1 MKKLLLLLCMML
13 SITMLFAQQ
22 KKRVA
27 IIEVIDREG
36 KLEYTE
42 KLMLRSNLAR
52 AVTNIDGFE
61 AYNRTDIDAVL
72 NEHGFQRSGNVSDSD
87 IKRIGEM
94 TGAAYILATE
104 GSLTRDGKIF
114 VAAQIINVETGLIDM
129 TDNKLMGTS
138 SEEMLRGCRALA
150 SNMFGAL
157 AGVSTSANKFL
168 NLFKTKP
175 KSAEKQA
182 QDSIVA
188 AKKAEQAAI
197 VAAKK
202 EEQRAQ
208 EERIRKEQEEAEA
221 KALRDRQLAEEKAR
235 EERKSQLER
244 EKYYIKQIDNKNYV
258 YLGNNMDQQAYV
270 RFLQENCV
278 EAYSQY
284 NKGKKLIGAGWGLF
298 AVGLA
303 AVAGGSVCMA
313 LSEPYPSFSQSYTYV
328 YDEITGNYETV
339 MTNNTSDDTYSLDFL
354 GIIGVS
360 FISVGS
366 SMTVA
371 SIPLLAVGY
380 TKRNKAYQV
389 YNEKCVSAP
398 LSLNITASHNG
409 LGLALNF

>member
-13 SITMLFAQQ
+13 SITMLYAQ

-27 IIEVIDREG
+27 IVEVIDREG

-94 TGAAYILATE
+94 TGAAYILAAE

-114 VAAQIINVETGLIDM
+114 VTAQIINVETGLIDM

-138 SEEMLRGCRALA
+138 SEEMLRGCRTLA

-157 AGVSTSANKFL
+157 AGVSTSASKFL
-168 NLFKTKP
+168 NLFKAKP

-182 QDSIVA
+182 HDSIVA
-188 AKKAEQAAI
+188 ANKAEQAAI

-208 EERIRKEQEEAEA
+208 EERIRKEQEEAKV

-235 EERKSQLER
+235 EERKAQLER
-244 EKYYIKQIDNKNYV
+244 EKYYIKKIDNKNYV
-258 YLGNNMDQQAYV
+258 YLGKNMDQQAYV
-270 RFLQENCV
+270 RFLQENCF
-278 EAYSQY
+278 EAYLQY

-313 LSEPYPSFSQSYTYV
+313 LSAPNPSSSQSYTYV
-328 YDEITGNYETV
+328 YNESTGNYEAV
-339 MTNNTSDDTYSLDFL
+339 MTANTSDTTYSLDLL

-360 FISVGS
+360 AISVGS

-389 YNEKCVSAP
+389 YNAKCVSAP
-398 LSLNITASHNG
+398 LSLNITAGYKG
-409 LGLALNF
+409 LGVALNF

>member
-1 MKKLLLLLCMML
+1 MYLML
-13 SITMLFAQQ
+13 SATILFAQE
-22 KKRVA
+22 KKTVA
-27 IIEVIDREG
+27 IVEVIDREN
-36 KLEYTE
+36 KLTYAE

-52 AVTNIDGFE
+52 AVTNIEDYE
-61 AYNRTDIDAVL
+61 AYNRADIDAIL
-72 NEHGFQRSGNVSDSD
+72 NEHNFQRSGNVSESD

-94 TGAAYILATE
+94 TGAAYILITE
-104 GSLTRDGKIF
+104 GVVSKDNKIY
-114 VAAQIINVETGLIDM
+114 VTAQIINVETTHIDV
-129 TDNKLMGTS
+129 TDNKLIGTS

-168 NLFKTKP
+168 NLFKAKP

-182 QDSIVA
+182 HDSIVA
-188 AKKAEQAAI
+188 ANKAEQAAI

-208 EERIRKEQEEAEA
+208 EDRIRKEQEEAKA

-235 EERKSQLER
+235 EERKAQLER
-244 EKYYIKQIDNKNYV
+244 EKYYIKKINKNYV
-258 YLGNNMDQQAYV
+258 YLGKNMDQQAYV

-278 EAYSQY
+278 EAYLQY

-313 LSEPYPSFSQSYTYV
+313 LSAPNPSSSQSYTYV
-328 YDEITGNYETV
+328 YNESTGNYEAV
-339 MTNNTSDDTYSLDFL
+339 MTANTSDATYSLDLL

-360 FISVGS
+360 AISVGS

-371 SIPLLAVGY
+371 SIPILAVGY

-389 YNEKCVSAP
+389 YNAKCVSAP
-398 LSLNITASHNG
+398 LSLNITAGYKG
-409 LGLALNF
+409 LGVALNF